1 MKKVLPGFFILFLF
15 LVLCSC
21 SKKLYTHQQ
30 VMQSFHNKD
39 DVFKRFGNPDI
50 KRTVDSTEVW
60 IYNRDISGKTPQP
73 VAKTTPVNDTTQ
85 TVAATSRGAY
95 ANFVFDHNENVIGY
109 KSNGVDLSYMKK
121 VSAAHN
127 VLNVLGAAAII
138 IVVVGVEA
146 YTNGDFNF

>member
-1 MKKVLPGFFILFLF
+1 MKKALPGFFILFLF

-50 KRTVDSTEVW
+50 KRAADSTEIW
-60 IYNRDISGKTPQP
+60 IYNRDISGKTPQS
-73 VAKTTPVNDTTQ
+73 VAKTPPVNDTSQ
-85 TVAATSRGAY
+85 TSAAVPQNIY
-95 ANFVFDHNENVIGY
+95 VNFIFDHNENVVGY
-109 KSNGVDLSYMKK
+109 KSNGVDLSYVQK

-127 VLNVLGAAAII
+127 ILNVLGAAAII
-138 IVVVGVEA
+138 IVVVGIDA
-146 YTNGDFNF
+146 YSNGDFNF